1 MIYKIYSPGNRAADF
16 PTGRQW
22 SEFLAV
28 HTVKVSAR
36 KEDTQRFAPLS
47 VAA

>member
-22 SEFLAV
+22 SKFIAV
-28 HTVKVSAR
+28 HAVKVSTR
-36 KEDTQRFAPLS
+36 KEDTQRFVPLS
-47 VAA
+47 VEA